1 MITHCECCSLVLNVH
16 ISQNYSA
23 STSFHE
29 ENFVRDFNPE
39 GKNMFFKVVTGKW
52 SEHEIIIII
61 INNNNNN
68 NKCNYYIIQQMHL
81 MKYNSWQVLNSYTF
95 QHRGAILREFF

>member
-1 MITHCECCSLVLNVH
+1 MITHCECCNIVLNVH

-39 GKNMFFKVVTGKW
+39 GKNICFKVATGKW
-52 SEHEIIIII
+52 RECE
-61 INNNNNN
+61 INNNNNKYN
-68 NKCNYYIIQQMHL
+68 NYIIQKMHL
-81 MKYNSWQVLNSYTF
+81 MKYNSWQVLNSYMF
-95 QHRGAILREFF
+95 QHWGAILRKFF

>member
-1 MITHCECCSLVLNVH
+1 MIICQCCSTVLNVH

-39 GKNMFFKVVTGKW
+39 GKNMCYKVVTGKW
-52 SEHEIIIII
+52 SEHEI
-61 INNNNNN
+61 NNNNNN
-68 NKCNYYIIQQMHL
+68 NNNSKCI
-81 MKYNSWQVLNSYTF
+81 
-95 QHRGAILREFF
+95 